1 MLRGVATSFW
11 TKRLLRAL
19 VTVLAVSMLVFAA
32 SRATG
37 DPAAMLAPE
46 DASEAEI
53 AAIRADLG
61 LDRPVPTQYAIYLRN
76 AAKGDFGTSIRYR
89 EPALDVVLDRFPA
102 TLRLGLPAFLV
113 AAFLGVAL
121 GVVAARRHGSWS
133 DRLIRLF
140 AVLGQS
146 APPFLIGIFAIM
158 IFGIHLQWLPTS
170 GAFTPWHLILPVAT
184 LALFSLASILRL
196 TRSAM
201 LDTLSAEYVKFLR
214 AKGIGES
221 VILWKHALRNALI
234 PVVAILGIQL
244 SHLIGGAVIVELVF
258 NWPGVGR
265 LMVAALENRDFPV
278 IQAGVLLISLGVVAI
293 NVAVDVLYALID
305 PRIRL
310 T

>member
-1 MLRGVATSFW
+1 MLRRILTSFW
-11 TKRLLRAL
+11 AKRLLRAL

-46 DASEAEI
+46 DATDAEI
-53 AAIRADLG
+53 ALIRSDLG
-61 LDRPVPTQYAIYLRN
+61 LDKPVWVQYAIYLEN
-76 AAKGDFGTSIRYR
+76 AARGDFGQSIRYR
-89 EPALDVVLDRFPA
+89 ESALGVVLDRFPA
-102 TLRLGLPAFLV
+102 TLRLGIPAFLL
-113 AAFLGVAL
+113 AAVLGVAL
-121 GVVAARRHGSWS
+121 GVVAARRNGSRS
-133 DRLIRLF
+133 DQAIRLF
-140 AVLGQS
+140 AILGQS

-158 IFGIHLQWLPTS
+158 IFGIQLQWLPTS
-170 GAFTPWHLILPVAT
+170 GAFTPWHLILPAAT

-214 AKGIGES
+214 AKGMGERT
-221 VILWKHALRNALI
+221 ILWKHALRNALI

-244 SHLIGGAVIVELVF
+244 SHLIGGAVIIELVF

-265 LMVAALENRDFPV
+265 LMVTALENRDFPV
-278 IQAGVLLISLGVVAI
+278 IQAGVMLISLGVVVI
-293 NVAVDVLYALID
+293 NLLVDLLYGLID